1 MRVEVDTD
9 KMGASIKG
17 GFQAGL
23 DGLGKFF
30 KETKE
35 TVSAKLFEECAC
47 CERTRS
53 DLTREIPLHG
63 RICQECSDNIL
74 TIFQFNH
81 SDAFK
86 AAFEDA
92 GKRSRGE

>member
-1 MRVEVDTD
+1 MQVNIDTD
-9 KMGASIKG
+9 KMGSAIKG
-17 GFQAGL
+17 GLQSGL

-47 CERTRS
+47 CKRTRS

-63 RICQECSDNIL
+63 RICQDCADNIL

-81 SDAFK
+81 AEQFK
-86 AAFEDA
+86 AAYEDA
-92 GKRSRGE
+92 AKRSRGE